1 MVKDRTVSGPD
12 SSGTEEK
19 PAHRGLYKMVA
30 PDDPGL
36 PLKIPPP
43 EIPPPDMPP
52 PDGEIPTVSRVRNE
66 FYGTLRTIR
75 AEIENLRDSLD
86 AIRKANAADKS
97 DNREKIFKPAWDENQ
112 EIIEANIMPVTGMFN
127 RFSKEIYTKE
137 PSGSELYDDKND
149 EVTRLENQWQRFVK
163 IWDRLGKSKKYDET
177 AEFLD
182 RIDDLD
188 KLLCGMIYRI
198 NILTIPGRI
207 NNHIRSLW
215 PGQQLNF
222 LENFGDELCK
232 KDDASSVLTYIK
244 NHPRCIYGVINEEK
258 GLIYKVDPGA
268 VRKFFSF
275 AMIGIIWFFT
285 FLFVAFLPAVL
296 SATRYPF
303 SIAVPNMTIAN
314 ISVTSLDFAS
324 STPVDTK
331 ITGFFLCVCYALVI
345 IGGLAHVLVGGLK
358 QAKSAPTGS
367 RLAVEGWIQWF
378 HINEQQNWAAALSLF
393 VGFIF
398 MLVILKTADY
408 ATAFFIG
415 YSIDSI
421 VDLFITR
428 LDVTATA
435 KSDEIKK
442 IVSPEST
449 DTAT

>member
-1 MVKDRTVSGPD
+1 MVNDSTVSSPD
-12 SSGTEEK
+12 SSGMEQK
-19 PAHRGLYKMVA
+19 PANRSLYKS
-30 PDDPGL
+30 
-36 PLKIPPP
+36 IPPDNR
-43 EIPPPDMPP
+43 ESPPKMTVPDT
-52 PDGEIPTVSRVRNE
+52 PDEATSTYVVRND

-86 AIRKANAADKS
+86 AIKKADAADKC

-112 EIIEANIMPVTGMFN
+112 EIIQNNINPVTDMFN
-127 RFSKEIYTKE
+127 RFSKEIYSKE
-137 PSGSELYDDKND
+137 PGGSDLYDDKSD

-177 AEFLD
+177 VVFLG

-188 KLLCGMIYRI
+188 KLLCRMIYRI
-198 NILTIPGRI
+198 NILTVPGRI
-207 NNHIRSLW
+207 NDHFRTLW
-215 PGQQLNF
+215 PGQELDF
-222 LENFGDELCK
+222 SKNFGDELCK
-232 KDDASSVLTYIK
+232 KDDAPPVLTYIK
-244 NHPRCIYGVINEEK
+244 NHPKCIYGVVNEEK
-258 GLIYKVDPGA
+258 GVIYKVDPSAWRRFGSIA
-268 VRKFFSF
+268 V
-275 AMIGIIWFFT
+275 IGIIWFFT
-285 FLFVAFLPAVL
+285 FLLIYLLPVVL

-331 ITGFFLCVCYALVI
+331 ITGLFLCVCYAFVI
-345 IGGLAHVLVGGLK
+345 IGGLAHVLIEGLK

-393 VGFIF
+393 IGFIF
-398 MLVILKTADY
+398 MIVVLKTADY

-428 LDVTATA
+428 LDIAATA
-435 KSDEIKK
+435 KTDEIKK
-442 IVSPEST
+442 IISPEST
-449 DTAT
+449 DKAT